1 MQYKLRGGFGRVV
14 GSAEYY
20 KLQLLILVARFLSW
34 KLAAKDSF
42 IAKDLQTIRALH
54 ALGFVFECL
63 LAILSFRSI
72 QIDQT
77 PLVKFHENYEPLI
90 RAQSPTRSDTI
101 LHQEQRIPS
110 PLAKPRIDAS
120 LVEKLAPRTPQPTY
134 QSPTP
139 PPEEDETGQDSP
151 MDWTPQHDFRPAT
164 AYHAPQA
171 KPAFDGPSPF
181 HGVIPPAPTSWAQ
194 RLRNPPNQP
203 TFRKASETKRESL
216 FPPRVTKRVISDTA
230 SDASTQFSPIS
241 RRDMQFEAASPVKF
255 ADPKFFAPGDTKDT
269 GLESLFRDTFTLD
282 KRLAEDFP
290 EDEWQNPW
298 ELPEHI
304 VHNPST
310 QFLLGV
316 LLAASCVGWDYA
328 STVTPAYEIHVRLFI
343 LVVAASATLYQLR
356 SSLVARR
363 FGSMGTQLCGLL
375 ASAYIG
381 WRLSINS
388 DNEGVERVSAFGLWY
403 LIASMIWVI
412 WDLVSSLAA
421 PTKDTIPFEAS
432 KPEYQEQVPQGS
444 PVTVSQQAPRAT
456 ASRAP
461 TVTKSTITST
471 TTKPN
476 TIELTQRTTRSRSK
490 AQNQSK
496 RDSLG
501 DGLGSLNIG
510 GW

>member
-1 MQYKLRGGFGRVV
+1 MQLVV
-14 GSAEYY
+14 
-20 KLQLLILVARFLSW
+20 
-34 KLAAKDSF
+34 
-42 IAKDLQTIRALH
+42 
-54 ALGFVFECL
+54 
-63 LAILSFRSI
+63 LSFRSI

-77 PLVKFHENYEPLI
+77 PRVTFQENYEPVI
-90 RAQSPTRSDTI
+90 RARSPTRSDTI
-101 LHQEQRIPS
+101 LHQEQRIPR

-120 LVEKLAPRTPQPTY
+120 FVEKLAPRTPQPTY

-151 MDWTPQHDFRPAT
+151 MDWTPQHDFRSIT
-164 AYHAPQA
+164 AYHPPQA
-171 KPAFDGPSPF
+171 NSVFDGPSPF
-181 HGVIPPAPTSWAQ
+181 HGVIPPAPISWAQ

-216 FPPRVTKRVISDTA
+216 FPPRVVKRVISDTA
-230 SDASTQFSPIS
+230 SDTSTQFSPIS
-241 RRDMQFEAASPVKF
+241 RRDMQSEAASPVKF
-255 ADPKFFAPGDTKDT
+255 ADPRFFAPGDTNDT

-282 KRLAEDFP
+282 RRLAEDFP
-290 EDEWQNPW
+290 PDGRQG
-298 ELPEHI
+298 LRDLSGHI
-304 VHNPST
+304 VRNPST
-310 QFLLGV
+310 HFLLGV

-328 STVTPAYEIHVRLFI
+328 STATPAYEFYVRLLI
-343 LVVAASATLYQLR
+343 LVVAATVSLHQLR
-356 SSLVARR
+356 SSLMVSR
-363 FGSMGTQLCGLL
+363 FGSAGTQLCGLL

-381 WRLSINS
+381 WRLFMNS
-388 DNEGVERVSAFGLWY
+388 GSEGLERISAFGLWY

-421 PTKDTIPFEAS
+421 PVEDTIPFEAS
-432 KPEYQEQVPQGS
+432 EPEYQEQVPQGS
-444 PVTVSQQAPRAT
+444 PVSVSQQPPRAT

-461 TVTKSTITST
+461 TVTRSTITST
-471 TTKPN
+471 TAKPN

-501 DGLGSLNIG
+501 DGLGSLSIG